1 MTLYIPNLIMIA
13 PNLQNTLT
21 VTTKQQYNETIWT
34 YFVKIEDRKCR
45 NKQMS
50 YFETANYVRVTLISA
65 YSIAVGRGQ
74 MDCLPLKTY
83 KSQGW

>member
-1 MTLYIPNLIMIA
+1 MADMKKVYDDLMIINL
-13 PNLQNTLT
+13 
-21 VTTKQQYNETIWT
+21 YNETIWT

-50 YFETANYVRVTLISA
+50 YFETTNYVRVTLISA
-65 YSIAVGRGQ
+65 YSIVVGRDQ